1 MSENLYFMTNCAK
14 IPVIKKCCKY
24 LLFAG
29 LFACSFAGYGQ
40 PQKLAK
46 SFKTLKSLVEESP
59 VFSKSFTGF
68 VLFDAEDR
76 RMLYNRNGD
85 LYFTPASN
93 TKIFTLYTAWK
104 VLADTIPAFYY
115 KEQGDSLL
123 IWGSGNPLFL
133 NPDFFPDST
142 AFNFLKNHKGNLY
155 LSTDN
160 YRDER
165 FGSGWAWDDYGDYY
179 QVEKS
184 PFPIYG
190 NLATVRKSGNGFE
203 VFPEFLRQRL
213 VYNKDLPNE
222 RAIVRR
228 EEHRN
233 FIEYNET
240 AGSANRLD
248 RQIPFQCSPEMIA
261 NLLGDTLGKEVHL
274 LEKLRLPQKFKTVYQ
289 RATPALYRRMMQESD
304 NFLAEQLL
312 LTSSGKIFGTMN
324 TAKMIDYAKRKFFRE
339 LPQELIWADGSGLS
353 RYNMATPGSVVQVLY
368 QLYRDIPADRLFA
381 MMPAGGVSGTIKAWY
396 ASDKNDDPYVF
407 AKTGTLRHVHCLSGY
422 LCAKSGKTLIFS
434 FMHNNL
440 SVPADD
446 VRKEMEKVLE
456 WIYANY

>member
-1 MSENLYFMTNCAK
+1 MTNCSM
-14 IPVIKKCCKY
+14 IPVINIKMTGKY
-24 LLFAG
+24 LLFAA
-29 LFACSFAGYGQ
+29 LFMCSFAGYGQ
-40 PQKLAK
+40 TKKPAK
-46 SFKTLKSLVEESP
+46 SFKTLNSLVEESP
-59 VFSKSFTGF
+59 VFAKSFTGF
-68 VLFDAEDR
+68 VLFDAEDK
-76 RMLYNRNGD
+76 RMIYNKNGD

-93 TKIFTLYTAWK
+93 IKIFTLYTAWK
-104 VLADTIPAFYY
+104 VLADSIPAFYY
-115 KEQGDSLL
+115 KEQGDSLI

-142 AFNFLKNHKGNLY
+142 AFSFLKSHKGSLY
-155 LSTDN
+155 FSPAN
-160 YRDER
+160 YKDER

-190 NLATVRKSGNGFE
+190 NMAAVRKSGNGFE
-203 VFPEFLRQRL
+203 VFPEFFRQRL

-222 RAIVRR
+222 RAILRR
-228 EEHRN
+228 EEYRN
-233 FIEYNET
+233 FIEYNAT

-248 RQIPFQCSPEMIA
+248 RQIPYQCSPEMIA
-261 NLLGDTLGKEVHL
+261 NLLGDTLGKEVGL
-274 LEKLRLPQKFKTVYQ
+274 LEKFSLPQKFKTLHVK
-289 RATPALYRRMMQESD
+289 ASPALYRRMMQESD

-312 LTSSGKIFGTMN
+312 LTSSGKVFGVMN
-324 TAKMIDYAKRKFFRE
+324 TAKMIDYAKRKFFSE
-339 LPQELIWADGSGLS
+339 MPKEPFWTDGSGLS
-353 RYNMATPGSVVQVLY
+353 RYNMATPGSVVQALF
-368 QLYRDIPADRLFA
+368 QLYSDVPADRLFA

-396 ASDKNDDPYVF
+396 AGDKDEDPYVF

-422 LCAKSGKTLIFS
+422 LCAKSGKTMIFS